1 MWIITDNL
9 NNTLLILNFDNNNQ
23 GIKKALIVLNTHKKA
38 FKIKNCF
45 NSGLTFF
52 KKACKPIK

>member
-9 NNTLLILNFDNNNQ
+9 NNILLILNFDNSDQ

-38 FKIKNCF
+38 FKLSNCF
-45 NSGLTFF
+45 KAGLTFF
-52 KKACKPIK
+52 KKSL